1 MSRLKQLV
9 TRLRRPDMR
18 EVAVAQV
25 SDKYSEY
32 PSNGLTP
39 VKLAEILRE
48 ADAGDVLRQME
59 LFEEMEEKDPHLFS
73 QLQTRKNAVTG
84 LDFEVIPFGDEPL
97 DKEIADFIEEQ
108 LNGIESFEDVEND
121 LLDAIGKG
129 FAVSEILW
137 GYDEG
142 HVVVQDIKTR
152 HQKRFFWDTLD
163 DSFKVRTKDVPEG
176 ILLPANKFIVHRY
189 KARSGHTSRAGIL
202 RVVAWMYLF
211 KNYDLKDW
219 VSFAEIY
226 GLPLRLGKYAPGAS
240 DSDKAALMRALIQIG
255 SDAAGIIP
263 DGTSIDFI
271 TTEKTS
277 SSDLYERLARYCDE
291 QISKAILGQTL
302 TSDSGGG
309 SYAQSKTHNDV
320 RHDLTVADCK
330 ALASTLRRDL
340 IRPLCIFNFGED
352 KRIPYIRFDCEESE
366 DLTQTATILG
376 TLIEKVG
383 LRIPTSFVY
392 KKFSIPEPEEG
403 DEIAKPTYGG
413 GMGGVLP
420 FKSDALLSLKAGADA
435 PIGTQQHIDRLAAAA
450 LHKGVGSFKRA
461 FEPVLKMIENADSL
475 EQHRELMED
484 DTAVAEL
491 YAAVAYFKERVPV
504 TASRFY
510 QIAAEYRALAFTV
523 SGYTKAQVLKKFY
536 DELLAA
542 LEEGN
547 SLAEF
552 RENMNDFLE
561 AEGYEGITPYQA
573 ENIFR
578 TNIQTAYNVGHYK
591 RMTEPSVKALRPY
604 WQYDA
609 VNDSKTRPS
618 HLAMDGR
625 VFMADDPIWD
635 TWFPPNGFKC
645 RCTVKTLSKR
655 QMEQRGL
662 TVETEAP
669 RAARLEDGRFV
680 NILPDPQ
687 FDTNPAKVRYQP
699 DLTGYPE
706 PLKKAYQ
713 EREKGNTPP

>member
-330 ALASTLRRDL
+330 AIAATLRRDL
-340 IRPLCIFNFGED
+340 IRPLVLYNFGED
-352 KRIPYIRFDCEESE
+352 KRIPYLRFDAEESE
-366 DLTQTATILG
+366 DLTQTATVIG
-376 TLIEKVG
+376 TLIREAGLKV
-383 LRIPTSFVY
+383 PTSYIY
-392 KKFSIPEPEEG
+392 KKFSIPKPEG
-403 DEIAKPTYGG
+403 DEEVATPPGQTAQGAGFGPFSFKAQPGEPIA
-413 GMGGVLP
+413 
-420 FKSDALLSLKAGADA
+420 LKAGDGAGH
-435 PIGTQQHIDRLAAAA
+435 GTQERVDRLAAAA
-450 LHKGVGSFKRA
+450 TRKSAGAFKKA
-461 FEPVLKMIENADSL
+461 FGPVLKKIENAESL
-475 EQHRELMED
+475 EELRDMMED
-484 DTAVAEL
+484 EKAVAEL
-491 YAAVAYFKERVPV
+491 FGEMD
-504 TASRFY
+504 
-510 QIAAEYRALAFTV
+510 V
-523 SGYTKAQVLKKFY
+523 SEVE
-536 DELLAA
+536 ELLQKVMLYAN
-542 LEEGN
+542 LEG
-547 SLAEF
+547 
-552 RENMNDFLE
+552 
-561 AEGYEGITPYQA
+561 
-573 ENIFR
+573 
-578 TNIQTAYNVGHYK
+578 
-591 RMTEPSVKALRPY
+591 
-604 WQYDA
+604 
-609 VNDSKTRPS
+609 
-618 HLAMDGR
+618 
-625 VFMADDPIWD
+625 
-635 TWFPPNGFKC
+635 
-645 RCTVKTLSKR
+645 
-655 QMEQRGL
+655 
-662 TVETEAP
+662 
-669 RAARLEDGRFV
+669 RAAEDGRH
-680 NILPDPQ
+680 
-687 FDTNPAKVRYQP
+687 
-699 DLTGYPE
+699 
-706 PLKKAYQ
+706 
-713 EREKGNTPP
+713 

>member
-1 MSRLKQLV
+1 MSRLKQLI

-352 KRIPYIRFDCEESE
+352 KRIPKLRFDCEESE
-366 DLTQTATILG
+366 DLTQTATIIG
-376 TLIEKVG
+376 TLVNEIG
-383 LRIPTSFVY
+383 LRVPTSFIY
-392 KKFSIPEPEEG
+392 KKFSIPEPEADE
-403 DEIAKPTYGG
+403 EIAAPRPGAG
-413 GMGGVLP
+413 LGALP
-420 FKSDALLSLKAGADA
+420 FKAGHGTALALKAGAGGEH
-435 PIGTQQHIDRLAAAA
+435 GTQEQIDRLTSAAIRKSA
-450 LHKGVGSFKRA
+450 GTFKRA
-461 FEPVLKMIENADSL
+461 FAPVIRLVEQAESL
-475 EQHRELMED
+475 EELRALMED
-484 DTAVAEL
+484 DKSV
-491 YAAVAYFKERVPV
+491 
-504 TASRFY
+504 
-510 QIAAEYRALAFTV
+510 
-523 SGYTKAQVLKKFY
+523 
-536 DELLAA
+536 AA
-542 LEEGN
+542 LYRDMDISEVEA
-547 SLAEF
+547 LLQKVMTYA
-552 RENMNDFLE
+552 DLE
-561 AEGYEGITPYQA
+561 
-573 ENIFR
+573 
-578 TNIQTAYNVGHYK
+578 
-591 RMTEPSVKALRPY
+591 
-604 WQYDA
+604 
-609 VNDSKTRPS
+609 
-618 HLAMDGR
+618 GR
-625 VFMADDPIWD
+625 V
-635 TWFPPNGFKC
+635 T
-645 RCTVKTLSKR
+645 
-655 QMEQRGL
+655 
-662 TVETEAP
+662 
-669 RAARLEDGRFV
+669 EDG
-680 NILPDPQ
+680 
-687 FDTNPAKVRYQP
+687 
-699 DLTGYPE
+699 
-706 PLKKAYQ
+706 
-713 EREKGNTPP
+713 

>member
-176 ILLPANKFIVHRY
+176 ILLPANKFIVHKY

-392 KKFSIPEPEEG
+392 
-403 DEIAKPTYGG
+403 
-413 GMGGVLP
+413 
-420 FKSDALLSLKAGADA
+420 
-435 PIGTQQHIDRLAAAA
+435 
-450 LHKGVGSFKRA
+450 
-461 FEPVLKMIENADSL
+461 
-475 EQHRELMED
+475 
-484 DTAVAEL
+484 
-491 YAAVAYFKERVPV
+491 
-504 TASRFY
+504 
-510 QIAAEYRALAFTV
+510 
-523 SGYTKAQVLKKFY
+523 
-536 DELLAA
+536 
-542 LEEGN
+542 
-547 SLAEF
+547 
-552 RENMNDFLE
+552 
-561 AEGYEGITPYQA
+561 EGITPYQA

-591 RMTEPSVKALRPY
+591 RMTEPGVKALRPY